1 MYDYR
6 LQYNVRLQVKIP
18 WKFRGRIGSQYP
30 LLVVKGGPVRVR
42 GQRIGP
48 QYPLLI
54 VKGDEKG
61 RLVGRDSRVGVGGLD

>member
-1 MYDYR
+1 MGVPGKNR
-6 LQYNVRLQVKIP
+6 LPVSPACRKRRL
-18 WKFRGRIGSQYP
+18 
-30 LLVVKGGPVRVR
+30 KGGPVRVR

-61 RLVGRDSRVGVGGLD
+61 RLFGRDSRGDPGWGLLMELSGNE